1 MPSPL
6 GDKGLYEG
14 GFVNASRPPTPAT
27 QQTSRATSSDRTNIF
42 ALPHQSETWELIQR
56 YFADTGLLFPYI
68 YPPTFL
74 DTYNQMIRDNSTK
87 VRRTWLGLLNMVLAM
102 ATITTVPGDTQAS
115 ARIKESDIFY
125 QRALNLCGNEILRGT
140 SVEYVQYLLLMGQY
154 LQSTQKSVQA
164 WTVHGLAAKAALQL
178 GLHSREASKAFD
190 ALERETRKRTW
201 YGCVILDRTLSMTF
215 GRPSVIP
222 DNYVRLELPA
232 NHGNLDTSAIMDNE
246 TTDLSVSFFNSTI
259 TLYKQMW
266 NILELL
272 YGQNL
277 GCDTPLTVSEAVSH
291 VFTMEQNL
299 FSWEKTLPEM
309 LRPTSSAR
317 LKEAAHNDPKS
328 NLEFFSWKFRVI
340 LTLRYLNVRILL
352 HRPILVK
359 FIDTCGSS
367 DRDTDELK
375 LLQQIGMNSMQICT
389 NCAMEL
395 IDLVHTFMSDSGWQ
409 RNLQGAW
416 WFTLYYTFNA
426 SLVILGTLWA
436 CRDES
441 VVGSSTSTLVSN
453 AKIYPY
459 HAISALL
466 KMGTGNRMIDRCRI
480 YLERF
485 NCALNPPD
493 TDGTTPGAS
502 RATDVPIASE
512 FDFSPLGMEFGEFMM
527 DGDLLTLLNRPGLL
541 TTDTSFLH
549 R

>member
-246 TTDLSVSFFNSTI
+246 TTDLSVSFFNST
-259 TLYKQMW
+259 M
-266 NILELL
+266 
-272 YGQNL
+272 
-277 GCDTPLTVSEAVSH
+277 
-291 VFTMEQNL
+291 
-299 FSWEKTLPEM
+299 
-309 LRPTSSAR
+309 
-317 LKEAAHNDPKS
+317 
-328 NLEFFSWKFRVI
+328 
-340 LTLRYLNVRILL
+340 YLNVRILL